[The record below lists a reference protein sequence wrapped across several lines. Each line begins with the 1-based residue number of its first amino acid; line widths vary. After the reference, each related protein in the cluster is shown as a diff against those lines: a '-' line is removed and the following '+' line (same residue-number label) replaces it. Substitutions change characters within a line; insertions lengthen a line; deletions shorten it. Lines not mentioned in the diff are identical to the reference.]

1 MGDEIIK
8 QPLNYGKQTKSYWRG
23 DGLNGWCNTHQEG
36 TCDEQWVFYGS
47 DELLSPT
54 IETNTLWVN
63 SLDLKE
69 KLGRVIKNKNK
80 KYNDTDSDG
89 YK

>member
-8 QPLNYGKQTKSYWRG
+8 QPLNYGKQTESYWRG
-23 DGLNGWCNTHQEG
+23 DGLNGWCNTHQD
-36 TCDEQWVFYGS
+36 TCDEQWVFYGH
-47 DELLSPT
+47 DESLSPT
-54 IETNTLWVN
+54 TETNTLCVN

-69 KLGRVIKNKNK
+69 KLWREIKNK